1 MSTNEI
7 IASADIGKFDSKL
20 IGRDTSLTAE
30 DIIRVDLRTNLYDLE
45 NGFME
50 AEGASYE
57 VKFEDKTYIVGEGA
71 TKDYTGTSKTNM
83 IHKVALYTGITKFL
97 NPETVVKQEEVKNK
111 VNLVLACPISVLKIQ
126 EAKEEFKKFMKG
138 DGEIDITVDDKNY
151 KFTIEDITIKA
162 EGSGVVYLYPEI
174 FKGQDVLLVD
184 LGGLNMGISLYRN
197 GSCKNEDRHIE
208 ECGTDELLK
217 FVKEQA
223 SIYDKGNVF
232 NDDDAMKALK
242 DNGIKVAGTID
253 AKSVPFIEK
262 AKTNYFNEVMKN
274 IKKYKINIDRVD
286 KVVFV
291 GGTTLH
297 IKDIIGREIKHSF
310 IPERCQWTT
319 AEGGY
324 KVAVKKYSK

>member
-1 MSTNEI
+1 MTTNEI
-7 IASADIGKFDSKL
+7 LASADIGKFDSKL
-20 IGRDTSLTAE
+20 IGRDASLTSD
-30 DIIRVDLRTNLYDLE
+30 DIVRVDLRTNIYDLE
-45 NGFME
+45 DGFME

-57 VKFEDKTYIVGEGA
+57 VKFNDKTYIVGEGA
-71 TKDYTGTSKTNM
+71 PKDYTGTSKTNM

-97 NPETVVKQEEVKNK
+97 KPDTEGNK

-138 DGEIDITVDDKNY
+138 DGEIEITVDGKNY

-174 FKGQDVLLVD
+174 FKGQDVLVID
-184 LGGLNMGISLYRN
+184 LGGLNMGWGLYRN
-197 GSCKNEDRHIE
+197 GSCKNEDRNIE

-217 FVKEQA
+217 LVKEQA
-223 SIYDKGNVF
+223 SIYDRGNVF

-242 DNGIKVAGTID
+242 DNGIKVAGSID

-310 IPERCQWTT
+310 IPENCQWTT

>member
-1 MSTNEI
+1 MTTNEI
-7 IASADIGKFDSKL
+7 LLSADIGKFDSKL
-20 IGRDTSLTAE
+20 IGRDVSLTSD
-30 DIIRVDLRTNLYDLE
+30 DIVRVELRTNIYDLE
-45 NGFME
+45 DGFME

-57 VKFEDKTYIVGEGA
+57 VKFNDKTYIVGEGA
-71 TKDYTGTSKTNM
+71 PKDYTGTSKTNM

-97 NPETVVKQEEVKNK
+97 NPDTEGNK

-138 DGEIDITVDDKNY
+138 DGEIEITVDGKNY

-162 EGSGVVYLYPEI
+162 EGSGVVYLYPDV
-174 FKGQDVLLVD
+174 FKGQDVLVID
-184 LGGLNMGISLYRN
+184 LGGLNMGWGLYRN
-197 GSCKNEDRHIE
+197 GSCKNEDRNIE

-217 FVKEQA
+217 LVKEQA
-223 SIYDKGNVF
+223 SIYDRGNVF

-242 DNGIKVAGTID
+242 DNGIKVAGSID

-310 IPERCQWTT
+310 IPENCQWTT

>member
-1 MSTNEI
+1 MNKNEI
-7 IASADIGKFDSKL
+7 IVSADIGKFDSKL
-20 IGRDTSLTAE
+20 IGRDISLTSE
-30 DIIRVDLRTNLYDLE
+30 DIIRVDLRTNLYSLV

-50 AEGASYE
+50 AEGESYE
-57 VKFEDKTYIVGEGA
+57 VQFDGNTYIVGEGA
-71 TKDYTGTSKTNM
+71 PKDYTGTSKTNI

-97 NPETVVKQEEVKNK
+97 NPKTDVTSENK

-138 DGEIDITVDDKNY
+138 DGEIDITVDGKNF

-162 EGSGVVYLYPEI
+162 EGSGVVYMYPEI
-174 FKGQDVLLVD
+174 FKNQDVLVID
-184 LGGLNMGISLYRN
+184 LGGLNMGWGLYRN
-197 GSCKNEDRHIE
+197 GSCKNEDRNIE

-253 AKSVPFIEK
+253 PKSVPFIEK
-262 AKTNYFNEVMKN
+262 AKYNYFNEIMKN
-274 IKKYKINIDRVD
+274 IKKYKINIDRFD

-297 IKDIIGREIKHSF
+297 IKDIIDRELKHSF
-310 IPERCQWTT
+310 IPENCQWTT

>member
-1 MSTNEI
+1 MTTNEI
-7 IASADIGKFDSKL
+7 FASADIGKFDSKL
-20 IGRDTSLTAE
+20 IGRDRSLTAE
-30 DIIRVDLRTNLYDLE
+30 DIVRVDLRTNIYDLE
-45 NGFME
+45 DGFME
-50 AEGASYE
+50 AEGESYE
-57 VKFEDKTYIVGEGA
+57 VKLDGKSYIVGEGA
-71 TKDYTGTSKTNM
+71 PKDYTGTSKTNM

-97 NPETVVKQEEVKNK
+97 DPGTEDNK

-126 EAKEEFKKFMKG
+126 EEKEEFKKFMKG
-138 DGEIDITVDDKNY
+138 EGEIDITVDDKDY
-151 KFTIEDITIKA
+151 KFTIDDITIKA
-162 EGSGVVYLYPEI
+162 EGSGAVYMYPEI
-174 FKGQDVLLVD
+174 FKGQDVLLID

-197 GSCKNEDRHIE
+197 GSCKNEDRYIE

-217 FVKEQA
+217 LVKEQA
-223 SIYDKGNVF
+223 SIYDRGNVF
-232 NDDDAMKALK
+232 NDDDAMKALN
-242 DNGIKVAGTID
+242 DNGIKVAGSID

-262 AKTNYFNEVMKN
+262 AKNNYFNEIIKN
-274 IKKYKINIDRVD
+274 TKKYKINIDRVD

-310 IPERCQWTT
+310 IPENCQWTT